1 MKNSHSYTDNHDVDE
16 DNVTISVYGG
26 LWNIGNSAGVTYRYV
41 FDSPS
46 KIQPGNASGRRHLGM
61 FIYYT
66 DWHDVDEDVMTIA
79 SHGCHRNMDSWAG
92 VICRDAQY
100 IPTDFGGYAASSTVE
115 ILILYGCS

>member
-46 KIQPGNASGRRHLGM
+46 QIQPGNASGRRHL
-61 FIYYT
+61 
-66 DWHDVDEDVMTIA
+66 
-79 SHGCHRNMDSWAG
+79 RN
-92 VICRDAQY
+92 
-100 IPTDFGGYAASSTVE
+100 
-115 ILILYGCS
+115 L